1 MGDSPSGCRR
11 DDSGTFWTWGARPG
25 SICRSE
31 THRHDSV
38 LGQVLWPP
46 RELAAECDLFAR
58 NCKKTTVP
66 ETLNSPWWGCD
77 THDFA
82 DCDVRRYGRL
92 LANPISQDITRYY
105 KYFIIHIQI
114 YSIFMVSFIIN
125 HDVYCQHVTTSPMS
139 TVLRSCASA
148 MRWPSSRQSKRCCFT
163 GIHWEFMEHWVNM
176 WNIVEYW

>member
-77 THDFA
+77 THYFS

-92 LANPISQDITRYY
+92 LANPILQVFYHTYSNL
-105 KYFIIHIQI
+105 FNI
-114 YSIFMVSFIIN
+114 YGIFYN
-125 HDVYCQHVTTSPMS
+125 HYVYCQHVTTSPMS
-139 TVLRSCASA
+139 TVLKGRVHRRCGDRAAGNQRGAASLE
-148 MRWPSSRQSKRCCFT
+148 MEGEFT
-163 GIHWEFMEHWVNM
+163 ENS
-176 WNIVEYW
+176 WNIGYPLVI